1 MLPRWGC
8 AHSGVQAALSLER
21 FLLISSKTKHM
32 FPSRPPSHLPLGIE
46 RMSAQFLAGSADRRP
61 SAPEVPGL
69 GKHSQALPPTAGP
82 AGPGRLCGSPGP
94 QAPSGSL
101 STPTWLRLAAPT
113 GMASPETKKGRAGGC
128 GARYRTRPTSQVTS
142 SNPSLLGPGS
152 LPPPTGPSLPT
163 LTHVKPSA
171 TLAPLAGTTA
181 CDSAPALRLL
191 CGWRLRKPWWGGSL
205 G

>member
-1 MLPRWGC
+1 MPPRWGC

-101 STPTWLRLAAPT
+101 STPTWLRRAAPT
-113 GMASPETKKGRAGGC
+113 GMASPGNRERKSRGLGGLDIEPGPPPRSLPRIPPC
-128 GARYRTRPTSQVTS
+128 WVQGHCPLPQALPSPLSPTSS
-142 SNPSLLGPGS
+142 H
-152 LPPPTGPSLPT
+152 LPPSPP
-163 LTHVKPSA
+163 
-171 TLAPLAGTTA
+171 
-181 CDSAPALRLL
+181 
-191 CGWRLRKPWWGGSL
+191 WRVPQPVTQPQP
-205 G
+205 